1 MEKYVDV
8 LIERVKMIKEWK
20 TYMAKIAEAAKT
32 LIPDAKIYIFGS
44 IVKRDAVG
52 GSDIDVL
59 IASKNMPKTNIERAK
74 IKLKIEEL
82 SNLPSHSPF
91 ELHLA
96 NDEEMKWY
104 LKIKELK
111 EYKPE

>member
-8 LIERVKMIKEWK
+8 LIERAKIVKEWK
-20 TYMAKIAEAAKT
+20 TYMPKIAEAVKT
-32 LIPDAKIYIFGS
+32 LMPDAKIYIFGS
-44 IVKRDAVG
+44 VVKRGAVG

-82 SNLPSHSPF
+82 SNLPMYSPF

-96 NDEEMKWY
+96 NEEEMKWY

-111 EYKPE
+111 EYKLQ